1 MEPGSPQQG
10 VVGSEASILED
21 QPTSVSAASCCF
33 CVHTSVHPPG
43 LNQLRVFCAHNQH
56 GCQAATACLERPWS
70 ACLLWAALSCR

>member
-10 VVGSEASILED
+10 VVGSEASFLED

-33 CVHTSVHPPG
+33 YVHTSVHPPG

-56 GCQAATACLERPWS
+56 GCQAATARLECPWS